1 MLQFLQCKHVG
12 LHFYAEQ
19 YDSESHQTLPG
30 QVENNITSFMIVQ
43 GYQAKFK
50 NYTVHN
56 NLMSVS
62 IYILVIK
69 CMHVAYSI
77 LSKYFLNC
85 KYQDCNVNVI
95 NT

>member
-1 MLQFLQCKHVG
+1 MQSNMT
-12 LHFYAEQ
+12 Q
-19 YDSESHQTLPG
+19 YDSESHQTQPWG
-30 QVENNITSFMIVQ
+30 GENNITSSMIVQ

-69 CMHVAYSI
+69 CMHVAYSS

-85 KYQDCNVNVI
+85 KYQDYYVNVKYVEI
-95 NT
+95 